1 MSKFRRTED
10 FDLDYTEEHKEEIRQ
25 QNLRDRERRERAKQK
40 DRRRLEYIKEWN
52 DLNG

>member
-1 MSKFRRTED
+1 MSKFRCTED

-40 DRRRLEYIKEWN
+40 NKRRTEYINEWN
-52 DLNG
+52 ED